1 MAKDTETKA
10 GMAIDYRGNS
20 VIDPTANV
28 LQLVEAAV
36 KRINDLHEQELAF
49 NEKIRQEDLKRQDEI
64 REKDVKRLDDLRD
77 VQVKRLDDSLNE
89 HKEFNRTFFKEHEV
103 HLNKLMDERDLRLQQ
118 KFESLAMAINK
129 AEQATEKRFDSV
141 NEFRAVL
148 TSQQNNLL
156 PRVEY
161 DAGHK
166 NLSEIVSSNV
176 KTLSDTI
183 LAQKERVDKLEN
195 IKQGSS
201 NVWIIIVG
209 VIGFATG
216 LISFILNIL
225 GK

>member
-36 KRINDLHEQELAF
+36 KRINDLRDAETKRVDDLRGAEIKRINEVIESQKEF
-49 NEKIRQEDLKRQDEI
+49 NEKMLEQRDQ
-64 REKDVKRLDDLRD
+64 RLL
-77 VQVKRLDDSLNE
+77 
-89 HKEFNRTFFKEHEV
+89 
-103 HLNKLMDERDLRLQQ
+103 Q
-118 KFESLAMAINK
+118 KFESLAIAINK
-129 AEQATEKRFDSV
+129 AETATELRFQSV
-141 NEFRAVL
+141 NEFRNTLSDQQKTFL
-148 TSQQNNLL
+148 TTAEYKGAHQNLVDL
-156 PRVEY
+156 VT
-161 DAGHK
+161 
-166 NLSEIVSSNV
+166 SST
-176 KTLSDTI
+176 KTLSDII
-183 LAQKERVDKLEN
+183 LAQKERIDKIEN
-195 IKQGSS
+195 VKQGSS